1 MVLSLALGKSSLHH
15 IQGEGLPADL
25 NSTSRRLW
33 VANVVE
39 FDSGTKGVCFNR
51 CEDRECIICCTC
63 SVDLGNRVTSD
74 MLAHSLKMFLW
85 GIRTKTSMQTRALL
99 SLSLSLS
106 LSSRFQ
112 NFQSQLSIVSLQS
125 CIDSSQQ
132 SLPIRPSRSLLS
144 RRHPGRQIPLSLLC
158 RRPLHS
164 LALAPPR
171 SRISLISRHLEQRP
185 LLDINTPFSTERQAG
200 KQDDLEYTPIRRDP
214 PLSAPPEDQKV
225 NMSNQA
231 EHPALLIPGP
241 IEFDDA
247 VLQSMGHFRCAGY
260 PAPAI
265 ALY

>member
-1 MVLSLALGKSSLHH
+1 MVVLSLALGKSSLHH

-106 LSSRFQ
+106 LVTISEFSITIVYCLSSVLYRFKSTVSPNQ
-112 NFQSQLSIVSLQS
+112 TLS
-125 CIDSSQQ
+125 
-132 SLPIRPSRSLLS
+132 
-144 RRHPGRQIPLSLLC
+144 
-158 RRPLHS
+158 
-164 LALAPPR
+164 
-171 SRISLISRHLEQRP
+171 
-185 LLDINTPFSTERQAG
+185 FSTEQTSSWPP
-200 KQDDLEYTPIRRDP
+200 DS
-214 PLSAPPEDQKV
+214 PLSPLPKTPPFSSPGSTTLKNFPYFAPP
-225 NMSNQA
+225 
-231 EHPALLIPGP
+231 
-241 IEFDDA
+241 
-247 VLQSMGHFRCAGY
+247 
-260 PAPAI
+260 
-265 ALY
+265 